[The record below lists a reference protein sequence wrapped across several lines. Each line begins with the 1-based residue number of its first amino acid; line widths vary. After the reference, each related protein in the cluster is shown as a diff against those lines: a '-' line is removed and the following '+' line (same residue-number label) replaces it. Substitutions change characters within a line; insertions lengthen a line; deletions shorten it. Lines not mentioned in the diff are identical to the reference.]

1 MKMCQPGVR
10 GFLTLIFSCWGNH
23 WGARRKQFSPPCDFQ
38 NNNYNDK
45 KKTVSHSLLWR
56 TTPLPL
62 KEMKWVVWRKCFGSQ
77 FSLGHCCE
85 MVFVEWFSS
94 EIRHSRNV
102 LLLVFQL
109 SEKKERVNK
118 FTNELLIHHA
128 TLLNRR
134 ETNKGLSSVRINKA
148 EPKIALQPVS
158 RLNAAEFTVNNFAHI
173 KLFGNWPIREM
184 WPNLIPVSS
193 WAWVRHAL

>member
-1 MKMCQPGVR
+1 
-10 GFLTLIFSCWGNH
+10 
-23 WGARRKQFSPPCDFQ
+23 
-38 NNNYNDK
+38 
-45 KKTVSHSLLWR
+45 
-56 TTPLPL
+56 
-62 KEMKWVVWRKCFGSQ
+62 
-77 FSLGHCCE
+77 

-158 RLNAAEFTVNNFAHI
+158 RLNAAEFTVNNFARI
-173 KLFGNWPIREM
+173 KLFGNRPIREM

-193 WAWVRHAL
+193 